1 MTYEEY
7 RAQLDKA
14 LEEVDWMHPRDR
26 NGPAYRVIARAAAD
40 RSLTTDEWESC
51 TRSFTG
57 GRRNEE
63 NEP

>member
-40 RSLTTDEWESC
+40 KRLTLDEWGKLHEE
-51 TRSFTG
+51 FY
-57 GRRNEE
+57 RRTAAR
-63 NEP
+63 

>member
-26 NGPAYRVIARAAAD
+26 NGPAYRAIARAAAD
-40 RSLTTDEWESC
+40 RSLTTDEWGKLHEE
-51 TRSFTG
+51 FY
-57 GRRNEE
+57 RRTAAR
-63 NEP
+63 

>member
-26 NGPAYRVIARAAAD
+26 TGPAYRVIARAAAD
-40 RSLTTDEWESC
+40 KSLKLDEW
-51 TRSFTG
+51 G
-57 GRRNEE
+57 KLNEE
-63 NEP
+63 FYRRTAH

>member
-26 NGPAYRVIARAAAD
+26 NGPAYRVIAREAAD
-40 RSLTTDEWESC
+40 RSLTTDEWGKLHEE
-51 TRSFTG
+51 FY
-57 GRRNEE
+57 RRTAAR
-63 NEP
+63 

>member
-40 RSLTTDEWESC
+40 RSLTTDE
-51 TRSFTG
+51 
-57 GRRNEE
+57 
-63 NEP
+63 